1 MSEEVRRLNILR
13 HIAHL
18 SKRLPHCQEPPMNQN
33 CSSLYK
39 AHYLGCY
46 HIQIF
51 TLLTVLIY
59 TDTFIF
65 LKSDLQDQ

>member
-18 SKRLPHCQEPPMNQN
+18 SKRLPHCQEPSMNQN
-33 CSSLYK
+33 CSSLYQ

-51 TLLTVLIY
+51 TLLTVLNY
-59 TDTFIF
+59 TDSFIL
-65 LKSDLQDQ
+65 LKSDFIGQ